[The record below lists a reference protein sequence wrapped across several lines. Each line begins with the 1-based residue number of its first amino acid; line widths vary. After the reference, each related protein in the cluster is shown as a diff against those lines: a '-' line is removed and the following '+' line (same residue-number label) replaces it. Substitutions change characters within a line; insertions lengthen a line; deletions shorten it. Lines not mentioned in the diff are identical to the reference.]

1 MNNLKF
7 PKEITIKGFRGGI
20 HIRDEKLTAR
30 KKIEN
35 AEIPAK
41 VIIPLHQHIG
51 TPARPIV
58 EVGQEVKKGQ
68 KIGEATGFIS
78 ANIHSSI
85 SGKVTSIA
93 KSLYPALGRSSL
105 AITIESDGKDEWI
118 ENITTHNPDLLTN
131 QQIID
136 IIFESGIVGMGGAG
150 FPTHAKLSVPEGKK
164 IETVLLN
171 GVECEPC
178 VTADHS
184 LMLEEPE
191 KIIDGLR
198 IIMQA
203 VKARNAFIGIEK
215 NKPDAI
221 ETFKNLLGLNDNI
234 KIVPLKVKYPQGW
247 ENMLIKA
254 ILNKEVPSSRLPIDF
269 GIIISNVGTA
279 CAISNAIRLG
289 QPLIERI
296 ISVNGD
302 AISEPKNLRVRI
314 GALFSD
320 VIKQCG
326 GFKKEPEKVIAGGP
340 MMGASISD
348 TNVPVVKETN
358 NILVLSK
365 EKVKEYEQKPC
376 IRCARC
382 INVCPVGLMPRMV
395 ALFTQKGMIREAEK
409 YFPLD
414 CKECGCCSYV
424 CPSKI
429 PLVQLIQFAKTDI
442 TARQRAERVN

>member
-1 MNNLKF
+1 MNSLKLST
-7 PKEITIKGFRGGI
+7 EITIKDFRGGI
-20 HIRDEKLTAR
+20 HTRDEKSTAK

-58 EVGQEVKKGQ
+58 EIGEEVKKGQ

-78 ANIHSSI
+78 ANVHSSI
-85 SGKVTSIA
+85 SGKITSIA
-93 KSLYPALGRSSL
+93 KSLYPALGRSSI
-105 AITIESDGKDEWI
+105 AVTIESDGKDEWI
-118 ENITTHNPDLLTN
+118 ENITTYNPKLLTD
-131 QQIID
+131 QKIID
-136 IIFESGIVGMGGAG
+136 VIFESGIVGMGGAG
-150 FPTHAKLSVPEGKK
+150 FPTHVKLSIPEGKK

-171 GVECEPC
+171 GAECEPY

-191 KIIDGLR
+191 KIIDGLK
-198 IIMQA
+198 IIMRITRA
-203 VKARNAFIGIEK
+203 KNAFIGIEK

-221 ETFKNLLGLNDNI
+221 RIFENLLRSNENI
-234 KIVPLKVKYPQGW
+234 KIAPLKVKYPQGW

-254 ILNKEVPSSRLPIDF
+254 ILDKEIPSSRLPLDF
-269 GIIISNVGTA
+269 GIVISNVSTA
-279 CAISNAIRLG
+279 HAISNAVRLG
-289 QPLIERI
+289 QPQIERI
-296 ISVNGD
+296 VSINGD
-302 AISEPKNLRVRI
+302 GITNPKNLRVRI
-314 GALFSD
+314 GTLFSD
-320 VIKQCG
+320 LIKQCG
-326 GFKKEPEKVIAGGP
+326 GFRKGVGKVIAGGP
-340 MMGASISD
+340 MMGASVSD
-348 TNVPVVKETN
+348 TNVPVVKGTN

-382 INVCPVGLMPRMV
+382 INVCPVGLMPRMI
-395 ALFTQKGMIREAEK
+395 ALLTQKGMIREAEK

-429 PLVQLIQFAKTDI
+429 PLVQLIQFAKIDI
-442 TARQRAERVN
+442 TARQRAK